1 MDSIKEAFQKVKQDI
16 DFLTLNLQE
25 MGNEIISLKG
35 EITKITSI
43 LENNISSKDIPNSTS
58 LSQIPTDPI
67 KIHQSNTYSNTYSN
81 TFKAEK
87 AQFSTGNDGVPTD
100 RQTDRQTDRY
110 MGNGFIQDI
119 KPSMEKALEV
129 LNSLDSLK
137 KEIRLKFKSLT
148 EQEMAVFSE
157 IYRLDDEVGFSDYK
171 VISRNL
177 NLTESSIRDYVGKL
191 IKKGISVEKRKVN
204 NKQIHLNISQN
215 LKKIASL
222 QTIISLRGV

>member
-25 MGNEIISLKG
+25 MGNEIISLK
-35 EITKITSI
+35 
-43 LENNISSKDIPNSTS
+43 
-58 LSQIPTDPI
+58 
-67 KIHQSNTYSNTYSN
+67 
-81 TFKAEK
+81 
-87 AQFSTGNDGVPTD
+87 
-100 RQTDRQTDRY
+100 
-110 MGNGFIQDI
+110 
-119 KPSMEKALEV
+119 
-129 LNSLDSLK
+129 

-157 IYRLDDEVGFSDYK
+157 IYRLDDEFGFSDYK
-171 VISRNL
+171 VISKNL

>member
-100 RQTDRQTDRY
+100 RQTDRQTDRH
-110 MGNGFIQDI
+110 MENGSIQDI

-171 VISRNL
+171 VISKNL
-177 NLTESSIRDYVGKL
+177 NLT
-191 IKKGISVEKRKVN
+191 
-204 NKQIHLNISQN
+204 
-215 LKKIASL
+215 
-222 QTIISLRGV
+222 

>member
-67 KIHQSNTYSNTYSN
+67 KIHQSNTYSNT
-81 TFKAEK
+81 FKAEK

-100 RQTDRQTDRY
+100 RQTDRQTDRH
-110 MGNGFIQDI
+110 MENVSIQDI

>member
-67 KIHQSNTYSNTYSN
+67 KIHQSNTYSNT
-81 TFKAEK
+81 FKAEK
-87 AQFSTGNDGVPTD
+87 VQFSTGNDGVP
-100 RQTDRQTDRY
+100 TDRQTDRY